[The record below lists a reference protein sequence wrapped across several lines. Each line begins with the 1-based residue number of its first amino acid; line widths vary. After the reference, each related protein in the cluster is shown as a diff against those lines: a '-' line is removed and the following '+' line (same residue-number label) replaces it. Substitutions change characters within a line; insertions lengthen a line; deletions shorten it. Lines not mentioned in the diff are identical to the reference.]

1 MEKPFT
7 EEILTKQI
15 TQISSTTPHNWPLTS
30 GSSPVSPSSSVHSY
44 SSSAV
49 SDDGGNVDE
58 LLSSIRA
65 AVAAEQLRMEED
77 LRVHGSHCED
87 AGGGDVGGR
96 DQLSSG

>member
-7 EEILTKQI
+7 EEVLTKQI
-15 TQISSTTPHNWPLTS
+15 TQISSTTPQNWPLTS
-30 GSSPVSPSSSVHSY
+30 GSSPVSPSSSVYSY

-65 AVAAEQLRMEED
+65 AVAAEQLRMGED

-87 AGGGDVGGR
+87 AGGGDAGEGI
-96 DQLSSG
+96 S

>member
-1 MEKPFT
+1 MKKPLT

-15 TQISSTTPHNWPLTS
+15 TQISTTTPRLTS
-30 GSSPVSPSSSVHSY
+30 ESNPVSPSSSVY
-44 SSSAV
+44 SSSSTGV

-77 LRVHGSHCED
+77 LWVHGSHCED
-87 AGGGDVGGR
+87 AGGGDAGEGI
-96 DQLSSG
+96 S